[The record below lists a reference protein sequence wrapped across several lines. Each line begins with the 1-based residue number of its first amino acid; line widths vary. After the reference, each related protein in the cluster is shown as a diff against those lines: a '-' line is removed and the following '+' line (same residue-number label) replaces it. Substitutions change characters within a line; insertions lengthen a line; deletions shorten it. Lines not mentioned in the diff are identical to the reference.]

1 MTFARLGGSWLVGWL
16 GGSGSFILRG
26 RNIVRERERDPFSL
40 ETHLRLTRR
49 TAERELIIQRGALLA
64 NQIII
69 VQLIAQ
75 PVLEVLCNRWQLQIQ
90 DNNALEL
97 ITLQGSARRGLRAG

>member
-1 MTFARLGGSWLVGWL
+1 MAGGVWVFYFKGTKHSQ
-16 GGSGSFILRG
+16 
-26 RNIVRERERDPFSL
+26 RERERDPFSL